1 MLIALCFQITQDPS
15 TFSHLRFKQRKYFSW
30 QVISPT
36 ANQLATRVLDRSK
49 SSILG
54 MASRI
59 SLCVKPAL
67 LSRVSMRD
75 TIFRFLNNLKE
86 EETNFKFYFCLT
98 SMKIKSALR
107 TALRRHAW
115 IPTCKSKF
123 RASRFRT
130 GQPIGL
136 EQISS
141 CWRSVVSSYFRYK
154 CKRCQRLIKIT
165 FNINVEWFIFV
176 WKIAYPPYV
185 TSYI

>member
-1 MLIALCFQITQDPS
+1 MLGVWKRAPAGGSPYYFRLYRKVARVLCSFFFKLLIALCFQITQDPS

-98 SMKIKSALR
+98 SKDD
-107 TALRRHAW
+107 
-115 IPTCKSKF
+115 
-123 RASRFRT
+123 
-130 GQPIGL
+130 Q
-136 EQISS
+136 
-141 CWRSVVSSYFRYK
+141 
-154 CKRCQRLIKIT
+154 
-165 FNINVEWFIFV
+165 
-176 WKIAYPPYV
+176 WK
-185 TSYI
+185 